1 MCTPVV
7 TLGVGRMLGVVGMLC
22 PSSSCLIF
30 SPLESECEPSSYLEH
45 SVSYCQLLENVRTQV
60 FDLR

>member
-7 TLGVGRMLGVVGMLC
+7 TLEVGEMLGGGVLC

-30 SPLESECEPSSYLEH
+30 SPLESECEPSSHHEH
-45 SVSYCQLLENVRTQV
+45 LTSSVSYWRT
-60 FDLR
+60 FELRCLI